1 MLATIGLTL
10 FEGVETGI
18 IAGVGLSLALHLYR
32 TSRPH
37 SAVIGRV
44 PGTEHFRNVERYDV
58 ETDPHLLFLRVDES
72 LYFANARHLE
82 DRILNLSAAKPEL
95 QHVVLACQAVNDID
109 TSALE
114 TLEALNR
121 QLAENQI
128 QLHLAEVKGPVSDRL
143 RETDFPDQLTG
154 RFFLSTYDA
163 WHCLHDGAAANG
175 TLPRRSSSGT

>member
-1 MLATIGLTL
+1 M
-10 FEGVETGI
+10 
-18 IAGVGLSLALHLYR
+18 
-32 TSRPH
+32 
-37 SAVIGRV
+37 
-44 PGTEHFRNVERYDV
+44 
-58 ETDPHLLFLRVDES
+58 
-72 LYFANARHLE
+72 
-82 DRILNLSAAKPEL
+82 
-95 QHVVLACQAVNDID
+95 VLACQAVNDID